1 MDFAIFAPEREF
13 DVDTFAAEFDFAA
26 QHERAAAIVILI
38 LVVARAMILVA
49 RARGFAAA
57 VGGVQ
62 TCAIIQVCDGSGV
75 TMSMGAACE
84 GQERSDTKGRA
95 SGFEPEHN
103 ENPVNACALH
113 GARRAFVT

>member
-1 MDFAIFAPEREF
+1 
-13 DVDTFAAEFDFAA
+13 
-26 QHERAAAIVILI
+26 
-38 LVVARAMILVA
+38 
-49 RARGFAAA
+49 
-57 VGGVQ
+57 
-62 TCAIIQVCDGSGV
+62 
-75 TMSMGAACE
+75 MSMGAACE